1 MEQPMQNRNE
11 LASDAIQNV
20 PMRIDCFVDFFM
32 LATLSGLDTRPE
44 KNIAK

>member
-20 PMRIDCFVDFFM
+20 PMRIDSFADFFM
-32 LATLSGLDTRPE
+32 PVMLSGLEVRYKP
-44 KNIAK
+44 